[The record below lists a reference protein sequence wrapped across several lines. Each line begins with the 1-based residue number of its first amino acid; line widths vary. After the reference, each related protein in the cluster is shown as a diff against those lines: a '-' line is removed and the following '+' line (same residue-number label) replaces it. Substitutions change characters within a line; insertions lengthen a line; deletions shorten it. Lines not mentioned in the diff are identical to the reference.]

1 MAKATLAKHLK
12 SVTAGGSVAHKLR
25 KARSG
30 IDGLDDITGGGLP
43 YGRPT
48 LVCGGA
54 GSGKM
59 LFAMEFLVR
68 GATEYGDPGVFVAF
82 EETPEELAANVASLG
97 FDLHKLQAQKK
108 LAVDCVRIDPSEI
121 EVTGAYDLEGLFVRL
136 QYAIDSV
143 GARRVVLDTIENLFG
158 GLHDEQILRAE
169 LRRLFRWLKAREM
182 TVVITGEKG
191 DGTLTRQGL
200 EEYVSDCV
208 IFLDHRVVEQ
218 NSTRRLRVVKYRGSP
233 HGTNEYPFLI
243 DEGGLS
249 ILPLSSVGLTHR
261 ASTERISSG
270 IARLD
275 EMLGGKS
282 FYKGSTVLVSG
293 TAGTGKTSVAMCF
306 ANSACSRGERSV
318 LFTFEESPE
327 QLVRNMRSVGIDLE
341 RHLKS
346 GLLKIVASR
355 PSSHGLEMHLATMH
369 RVINQFHPDVVVIDP
384 ITNLFSVGSPS
395 EVQSMMTRLIDFLK
409 VRGTTAMCTSLTSA
423 TSELEQVAMGVSS
436 LVDTWVMLEVLRSG
450 RERNRSLTIIKSRG
464 SAHSNQTSEFRLSN
478 RGFELMDTYLGP
490 TGVLTGS
497 ARLAQEAQDQ
507 ATLAVHAGK
516 LERSTEER
524 VRQRKLL
531 KNRIAALREEF
542 ATQDA
547 DIEGSIQEETMRR
560 DSLIAERHAMA
571 RSRQAFASVGR
582 ARKPAGSR
590 SR

>member
-1 MAKATLAKHLK
+1 
-12 SVTAGGSVAHKLR
+12 
-25 KARSG
+25 
-30 IDGLDDITGGGLP
+30 
-43 YGRPT
+43 
-48 LVCGGA
+48 
-54 GSGKM
+54 
-59 LFAMEFLVR
+59 
-68 GATEYGDPGVFVAF
+68 
-82 EETPEELAANVASLG
+82 
-97 FDLHKLQAQKK
+97 
-108 LAVDCVRIDPSEI
+108 
-121 EVTGAYDLEGLFVRL
+121 
-136 QYAIDSV
+136 
-143 GARRVVLDTIENLFG
+143 
-158 GLHDEQILRAE
+158 
-169 LRRLFRWLKAREM
+169 
-182 TVVITGEKG
+182 
-191 DGTLTRQGL
+191 
-200 EEYVSDCV
+200 
-208 IFLDHRVVEQ
+208 
-218 NSTRRLRVVKYRGSP
+218 
-233 HGTNEYPFLI
+233 
-243 DEGGLS
+243 
-249 ILPLSSVGLTHR
+249 
-261 ASTERISSG
+261 
-270 IARLD
+270 
-275 EMLGGKS
+275 
-282 FYKGSTVLVSG
+282 
-293 TAGTGKTSVAMCF
+293 
-306 ANSACSRGERSV
+306 
-318 LFTFEESPE
+318 
-327 QLVRNMRSVGIDLE
+327 
-341 RHLKS
+341 
-346 GLLKIVASR
+346 
-355 PSSHGLEMHLATMH
+355 
-369 RVINQFHPDVVVIDP
+369 
-384 ITNLFSVGSPS
+384 
-395 EVQSMMTRLIDFLK
+395 MMTRLIDFLK